1 MHFSHTPSD
10 TILQDS
16 YRVCT
21 QIEDLR
27 VRAQIEGDTCLLCA
41 AQRVCMNRLLSRVRY
56 GPGAASG
63 AKLVGGPVVP
73 SRFFSCVQKTS
84 SELSSFFYV
93 NGSLSHAFPS
103 KQWHCASTL
112 LLAHTLSNSLTNGCE
127 AQHLPPKQSTT
138 CTKHSPTSAA
148 CTSGE
153 TGWFRGGPPAL
164 VPALTY
170 REEKKNAIPTTKPHH
185 GSFVYH
191 GSGSD

>member
-1 MHFSHTPSD
+1 M
-10 TILQDS
+10 
-16 YRVCT
+16 
-21 QIEDLR
+21 
-27 VRAQIEGDTCLLCA
+27 LCA

-170 REEKKNAIPTTKPHH
+170 REEKKTPSRQQNLIMVRSCIMVRVATDLALVKPSAHANLREARTVETLEPQKNM
-185 GSFVYH
+185 SN
-191 GSGSD
+191 